1 MLKDATRLNGGG
13 AQFEKRFVSGAFAV
27 SCFVDAGHPPEEN
40 EGVFTKAS
48 GVLLLILL
56 ACSASGG
63 DTPKQPVL
71 GHRSVPLLT
80 VDGLTFKDLNRNGKL
95 DPYEDWRLPAE
106 ARTADLV
113 QKMSLEELAGLMV
126 HGTLPSIGPLGAI
139 GVGDGYDLAKT
150 RQMIDESHVNNF
162 ITRLN
167 RSAEAFAKQN
177 NEVQAIAESSRWGI
191 PVTISTDPRNH
202 FDQVLGAG
210 TQTKAFSMWPAPLG
224 FAALNDAEL
233 TRRFGDVVRREYEAV
248 GIRESLAPQADLATE
263 PRWARING
271 TFGED
276 AEIAKRMVEA
286 YVTGIQNGPN
296 GLNSGSVTA
305 VVKHWAGYGAAK
317 DGWDSHNYYG
327 RYAEFSGNNF
337 AQHLIPFTGAF
348 ASHVGSVM
356 PTYSILQNLTLDGK
370 PVEQVGAGFNHQ
382 LLTDLL
388 RNKYGFSGVILS
400 DWAITNDCPATC
412 RNGAS
417 AGTKPA
423 VSDIGMPW
431 GVEELTVAQRF
442 AKAINAGVDQIGGTE
457 RSSAIVEDVHNGT
470 IPEARVRQAAS
481 RILLQKFQLGL
492 FEQPYV
498 DETQAAVVAG
508 NKEFVKEGEAA
519 QARAVVLLENKPAA
533 STGKPLL
540 PASGKKIYLFG
551 VAANA
556 AQAAGFTVVTDPAQA
571 DFALVR
577 APAPYQSEHPNYFF
591 GSRQHEGRLAYVE
604 TDPAYVEL
612 LRVSAIIPTVF
623 VTTLERPLIL
633 TNVRPHVT
641 ALLGDFGI
649 SDEALLA
656 LVSGKASP
664 QGRLPFEL
672 PSSIEAVQQQK
683 SDLPHDSQSP
693 LYPIG
698 FGL

>member
-1 MLKDATRLNGGG
+1 MFNNGY
-13 AQFEKRFVSGAFAV
+13 AV
-27 SCFVDAGHPPEEN
+27 LA
-40 EGVFTKAS
+40 
-48 GVLLLILL
+48 LILL

-63 DTPKQPVL
+63 DTPKQPAL
-71 GHRSVPLLT
+71 GHRSVALLT

-106 ARTADLV
+106 VRTADLL

-126 HGTLPSIGPLGAI
+126 HGTLPSVGPMGPI
-139 GVGDGYDLAKT
+139 GVGEEYDLAKV
-150 RQMIDESHVNNF
+150 RQMIDEDHVNTF

-167 RSAEAFAKQN
+167 GSAESFAKQN

-191 PVTISTDPRNH
+191 PVTISSDPRNH

-210 TQTKAFSMWPAPLG
+210 TESKAFSMWPGPLG

-233 TRRFGDVVRREYEAV
+233 TRRFGDIVRQEYEAV

-271 TFGED
+271 TFGAD

-296 GLNSGSVTA
+296 GLNSASVTA

-327 RYAEFSGNNF
+327 RYAEFFGNNF

-348 ASHVGSVM
+348 AAHVGSVM

-388 RNKYGFSGVILS
+388 RNKYGFDGVILS
-400 DWAITNDCPATC
+400 DWAITNDCPSAC

-417 AGTKPA
+417 AGNKPEL
-423 VSDIGMPW
+423 SDIGMPW

-457 RSSAIVEDVHNGT
+457 LSSAMVEDVHNGS

-498 DETQAAVVAG
+498 DETQAAAVAG
-508 NKEFVKEGEAA
+508 SKQFVSEGEAA

-533 STGKPLL
+533 SAGKPLL

-551 VAANA
+551 VSANA
-556 AQAAGFTVVTDPAQA
+556 ARAAGFTLVTDPRKA

-577 APAPYQSEHPNYFF
+577 AAAPYQSEHPNYFF
-591 GSRQHEGRLAYVE
+591 GSRQHEGRLAYLE
-604 TDPAYVEL
+604 TDPGYAEL
-612 LRVSAIIPTVF
+612 LRVSAMVPTVF

-633 TNVRPHVT
+633 TNVRPHVA

-656 LVSGKASP
+656 LVSGKATP

-672 PSSIEAVQQQK
+672 PSSVEAVRQQK

-698 FGL
+698 FGLHY